1 MPGVQHSIWIDLG
14 HKWFFHGILLD
25 QNKKMKPLWTWPNPP
40 QQKKSPK
47 IRFKIK
53 SRKVAEVEEVEVK
66 DVVVLV
72 VTVLV
77 IVFVH
82 EVVVRV
88 VVVTVLVVS
97 VPVVDVDTDV
107 VTFEAIFFGVDQQ
120 EL

>member
-1 MPGVQHSIWIDLG
+1 MQHQIWIDLG
-14 HKWFFHGILLD
+14 LFMILLW
-25 QNKKMKPLWTWPNPP
+25 NFSWTKTKNIEATLNPDPP
-40 QQKKSPK
+40 QKKTK
-47 IRFKIK
+47 IRFEQK

-107 VTFEAIFFGVDQQ
+107 VTFEAIFLGSINKNCSKV
-120 EL
+120 